1 MTAILQW
8 ILDFY
13 TMIVDL
19 VLRVSPELNDYS
31 LIPICNFVT
40 IIFTATF
47 GTYIIYQLF
56 EKVKPLRRILITTN
70 WIFGLLSLLL
80 LGGASFLPTVSP
92 SFTHIRDLNV
102 IIKPT
107 KKQIYTN
114 NSNVNWHF
122 EYINYPVVNT
132 LATDKFNNND
142 IRDSMD
148 DDNLIYGE
156 LIGYKDNSKNKVDA
170 RLQKENIHIIKTE
183 NAKKYPDYVSYKIT
197 KIETK
202 DGSLTETSYHKS
214 RKFKFK
220 ELYLEVLADV
230 EPNKLKDAQQDAKEH
245 ENQKDIDRLIK

>member
-80 LGGASFLPTVSP
+80 LGGG
-92 SFTHIRDLNV
+92 V
-102 IIKPT
+102 ILA
-107 KKQIYTN
+107 
-114 NSNVNWHF
+114 NS
-122 EYINYPVVNT
+122 
-132 LATDKFNNND
+132 
-142 IRDSMD
+142 
-148 DDNLIYGE
+148 
-156 LIGYKDNSKNKVDA
+156 
-170 RLQKENIHIIKTE
+170 
-183 NAKKYPDYVSYKIT
+183 
-197 KIETK
+197 
-202 DGSLTETSYHKS
+202 
-214 RKFKFK
+214 
-220 ELYLEVLADV
+220 
-230 EPNKLKDAQQDAKEH
+230 
-245 ENQKDIDRLIK
+245 